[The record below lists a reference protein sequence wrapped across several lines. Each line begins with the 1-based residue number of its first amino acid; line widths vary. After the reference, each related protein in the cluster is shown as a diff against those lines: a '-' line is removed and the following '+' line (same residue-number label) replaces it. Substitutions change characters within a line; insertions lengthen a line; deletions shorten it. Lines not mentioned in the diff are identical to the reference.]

1 MRERSLL
8 TFVLLAL
15 VVALP
20 AVVAVWQ
27 VDKFSLHLA
36 LNGYH
41 TPGLDLVFPYLTNL
55 ASGWVPVIVSFCL
68 LLKSWR
74 AFLMVGLS
82 SAVGALL
89 VQLLKHGAFPLQ
101 PRPSVFL
108 HAMPGLSLVDGVELH
123 RYLSFPSGHSTAAF
137 AMCLALAVVI
147 GRPRAAAVLAITAC
161 VLAYSRV
168 YLSQHFMVDILA
180 GALLGSLAGMLVYFF
195 LYKGKWAHAPGLDR
209 SPIRG

>member
-1 MRERSLL
+1 MHQRSLL
-8 TFVLLAL
+8 IFVLVVL

-20 AVVAVWQ
+20 ALVAVWQ
-27 VDKFSLHLA
+27 VDRFSLHLA

-41 TPGLDLVFPYLTNL
+41 TPELDLVFSYLTDL
-55 ASGWVPVIVSFCL
+55 ASGWVPVIVSCCL

-82 SAVGALL
+82 SMVGALL
-89 VQLLKHGAFPLQ
+89 VQALKHAAFPTQ
-101 PRPSVFL
+101 ARPLVFL
-108 HAMPGLSLVDGVELH
+108 HAMPGLPLVEGVELH

-137 AMCLALAVVI
+137 AMCLGLAVVI
-147 GRPRAAAVLAITAC
+147 GRPRAAAALAITAWL
-161 VLAYSRV
+161 LAYSRV

-180 GALLGSLAGMLVYFF
+180 GALLGSMAGMLVYYF